1 MFSAAKQALSKLTT
15 DLGQEKGAEIEGP
28 TQVLADRRVVVK
40 SRTDVLEL
48 SSFLS
53 PDLTASTLA
62 SAEGHAAHFTASL
75 ALYPWPSPPPMAT
88 KHLFHSW
95 DRGRW

>member
-15 DLGQEKGAEIEGP
+15 DLGQEKGAEREGP
-28 TQVLADRRVVVK
+28 TQVLADRRVVIK
-40 SRTDVLEL
+40 RTDVPEL
-48 SSFLS
+48 SSLLS
-53 PDLTASTLA
+53 PHLTASTLA
-62 SAEGHAAHFTASL
+62 SDEGHAAHFTASL

-95 DRGRW
+95 DRGR